1 MPSNPIDEILS
12 GMDPIDAATLFAG
25 FRSSVPLAMAAYS
38 GETNAGPQMD
48 FEQRNAASA
57 KQRAF
62 AEPPTEYPEFDRARA
77 VGDFESRFPDPV
89 LRRLV
94 VQEMLKQR
102 SGKSHDPATATR
114 RADFAPESTARHE
127 MRAAPQRYAGGG
139 PVKKTLDQMAA
150 ELMAKGVKV
159 ETPNMSRRSLFG
171 LKAQPPLDFPLAKI
185 DDKALQEMDKGL
197 RGAPAVTE
205 KTTTVDPG
213 AGKVASTLKSVAATP
228 TSRRTVLKGA
238 ASQAL
243 QGALP
248 TGLIPDVGEVVKAVA
263 PTAAL
268 PSTAQ
273 GLMALALSKG
283 MSVDEA
289 IDFVRTMSTRGGK
302 PEPYD
307 IESIARYMKDPTSI
321 EIEGEGLPSS
331 EVLRQMMRH
340 EGEGSVQSLRDPLR
354 EIRNVDP
361 DKYKEMMR
369 TARDISEYGFE

>member
-1 MPSNPIDEILS
+1 
-12 GMDPIDAATLFAG
+12 MDMI
-25 FRSSVPLAMAAYS
+25 
-38 GETNAGPQMD
+38 
-48 FEQRNAASA
+48 
-57 KQRAF
+57 
-62 AEPPTEYPEFDRARA
+62 
-77 VGDFESRFPDPV
+77 
-89 LRRLV
+89 
-94 VQEMLKQR
+94 
-102 SGKSHDPATATR
+102 
-114 RADFAPESTARHE
+114 
-127 MRAAPQRYAGGG
+127 
-139 PVKKTLDQMAA
+139 
-150 ELMAKGVKV
+150 
-159 ETPNMSRRSLFG
+159 
-171 LKAQPPLDFPLAKI
+171 
-185 DDKALQEMDKGL
+185 
-197 RGAPAVTE
+197 
-205 KTTTVDPG
+205 
-213 AGKVASTLKSVAATP
+213 
-228 TSRRTVLKGA
+228 RRTVLKGA
-238 ASQAL
+238 VSQAL

-248 TGLIPDVGEVVKAVA
+248 TGLIPNVGEVVKAVA

-307 IESIARYMKDPTSI
+307 IESIARHMKDPASI

-361 DKYKEMMR
+361 NKYREMMR